1 MLCSGLSLVEKDI
14 SGEKDTMI
22 DRESK
27 SEASVC
33 LKVPHNVIKAGTI
46 EEIAVDWLTRIV

>member
-1 MLCSGLSLVEKDI
+1 MLYSGLSLVEKDK
-14 SGEKDTMI
+14 SGGESTMI

-33 LKVPHNVIKAGTI
+33 LRVPHNAVKAGTI
-46 EEIAVDWLTRIV
+46 EEIAVVWLARIV